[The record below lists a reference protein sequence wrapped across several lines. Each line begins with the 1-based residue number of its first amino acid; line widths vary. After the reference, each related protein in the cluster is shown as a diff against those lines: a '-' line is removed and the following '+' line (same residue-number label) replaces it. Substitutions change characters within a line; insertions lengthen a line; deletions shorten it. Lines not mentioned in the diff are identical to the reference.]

1 MHDLLWLFSKKHLG
15 GRTVKPVN
23 LKMMVIMLL
32 AAMTFGLFA
41 QTGVTTQ
48 TTYAQDGRVDLRFTM
63 WSGNAEHL
71 ALFNGMAEEY
81 KVDHPNVNI
90 EFVTIP
96 FGDYVSTLTLQLAGS
111 DPPDGGWVV
120 DNVAPTF
127 IEAGVLTDLRP
138 TLEAYPEYN
147 LADIPEAAF
156 QLWAR
161 GDKIYGVPFSTSP
174 FVIFY
179 NKTLFEESG
188 LQTPTELYSNGEW
201 TWEALATAAQTIAEA
216 TDAYGLE
223 SYDGLGYAE
232 RVWNTLIP
240 FIRAFGGDAWD
251 REGNCLLNS
260 PESIAG
266 VQFYH
271 DMIFEAKSAV
281 PPGEIGDF
289 FSGQSAMTITQ
300 LSRTAKLTDA
310 AFEWDVVP
318 LPTGPAGNAQIIG
331 QAAFVVFNASPNR
344 DVAQDFVAFMT
355 LEKNVAKMA
364 PYFPPAREAVL
375 NSEAFLSSNALVS
388 PESMKAA
395 VVDSVR
401 VGSALPDHPEFP
413 RIDLAARAE
422 FDRLWNPDAD
432 VAAVMNDVC
441 EAISPFLSH

>member
-1 MHDLLWLFSKKHLG
+1 MAFKKMRLLVLVAVMTLGLVTHLS
-15 GRTVKPVN
+15 VN
-23 LKMMVIMLL
+23 TS
-32 AAMTFGLFA
+32 ATR
-41 QTGVTTQ
+41 
-48 TTYAQDGRVDLRFTM
+48 AQDDEVNLRFTM

-81 KVDHPNVNI
+81 KVDHPNVNV

-120 DNVAPTF
+120 DNTAPTF

-138 TLEAYPEYN
+138 TFEAFPDYN
-147 LADIPEAAF
+147 LGDIPEAAF
-156 QLWAR
+156 GLWAR
-161 GDKIYGVPFSTSP
+161 GDAIYGVPFSTSP

-188 LQTPTELYSNGEW
+188 LATPTELYANGEW
-201 TWEALATAAQTIAEA
+201 TWDALAAAAQTIAEE

-240 FIRAFGGDAWD
+240 FIRAFGGEAWD
-251 REGNCLLNS
+251 REGNCLLDT
-260 PESIAG
+260 PESVAG

-271 DMIFEAKSAV
+271 DMIFDAKSAV

-300 LSRTAKLTDA
+300 LSRTAKLTEA
-310 AFEWDVVP
+310 EFEWDVVP
-318 LPTGPAGNAQIIG
+318 LPVGPAGNAQIIG
-331 QAAFVVFNASPNR
+331 QAAFVVFTASPNQE
-344 DVAQDFVAFMT
+344 VAQDFVAFMT
-355 LEKNVAKMA
+355 LEENVAKMA
-364 PYFPPAREAVL
+364 AFFPPARQAVL
-375 NSEAFLSSNALVS
+375 SSDAFLNSNALVS
-388 PESMKAA
+388 PESMQAS
-395 VVDSVR
+395 VVESVA

-432 VAAVMNDVC
+432 VAAVMGSVC
-441 EAISPFLSH
+441 EAISPFLSR